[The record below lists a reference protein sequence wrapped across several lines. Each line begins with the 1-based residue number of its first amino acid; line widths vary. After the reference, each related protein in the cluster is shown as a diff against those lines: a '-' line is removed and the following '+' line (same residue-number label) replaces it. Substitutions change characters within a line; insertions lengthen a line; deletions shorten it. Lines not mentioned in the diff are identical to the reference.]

1 MRSYN
6 QFCPVAKA
14 AELFCERWTAL
25 IIRELMT
32 GSARY
37 SDIQRG
43 VPLMSPTLLSKRLK
57 ELVAE
62 GVVVRCQDEARSGWT
77 YQLTEAG
84 SELIPLVMAL
94 GVWGQRW
101 SRRALAEHEKD
112 LGLLLWA
119 LEKGASPESLGR
131 GRRIVE
137 FELTDQPQHK
147 RRWWFL
153 NEAGRCEL
161 CLTPPDRGSDVY
173 VSTTLSDLI
182 QVWRGDIPLK
192 KAISDD
198 RLQVHASQRLSR
210 AFQTWLAIAPIADIA
225 PAADASAARAG

>member
-1 MRSYN
+1 MKSYS

-25 IIRELMT
+25 IIRELTM
-32 GSARY
+32 GRARF

-57 ELVAE
+57 ELAAE
-62 GVVVRCQDEARSGWT
+62 GIIERHRDEARSTWT

-84 SELIPLVMAL
+84 REFVPIVMSL

-101 SRRALAEHEKD
+101 SRRELAEHEKD

-119 LEKGASPESLGR
+119 LEKGAKPESLGKD
-131 GRRIVE
+131 RRIVE

-147 RRWWFL
+147 RRWWYL
-153 NEAGRCEL
+153 NDAGRCEL
-161 CLTPPDRGSDVY
+161 CLTPPDRQSDIY

-182 QVWRGDIPLK
+182 RIWRGDVPLK
-192 KAISDD
+192 KAISED

-210 AFQTWLAIAPIADIA
+210 AFHTWLAIAPIAHVA
-225 PAADASAARAG
+225 PAADAPADR